1 LLIGGFITM
10 DYDPLL
16 VKIDQPPL
24 FELGDSA
31 AGTTELFPA
40 VWNAIEAL
48 ISPEVSVRRA
58 GILQITQLDAA
69 RLSSVVVYL
78 IATRITDPDLEVR
91 GSVITT
97 LGSVLNPGS
106 GHPAATLAVRQQ
118 LVTYLSQIHTREVFA
133 LLQAADDNHSLRD
146 QIACLFNSC
155 PYAGNHLVFILSDR
169 KNAMAIRKQAAFF
182 LGKVGYQDAIPS
194 LERIEARLAAR
205 TSGQQAMPFAPPD
218 REDETSLLAPIQ
230 EALRALLAP

>member
-1 LLIGGFITM
+1 M

-24 FELGDSA
+24 FELGDSS

-48 ISPEVSVRRA
+48 ISPEASVRRA
-58 GILQITQLDAA
+58 GILQITQLNAA
-69 RLSSVVVYL
+69 RLSPVAVYL

-91 GSVITT
+91 ASVIIA
-97 LGSVLNPGS
+97 LGSVLNPGL
-106 GHPAATLAVRQQ
+106 GHQTATLVVRQQ
-118 LVTYLSQIHTREVFA
+118 LAAYLSQIHTREAFA
-133 LLQAADDNHSLRD
+133 LLQAAEFSHALVD
-146 QIACLFNSC
+146 QIASIFNSC

-169 KNAMAIRKQAAFF
+169 KTSMAIRKQAAFF
-182 LGKVGYQDAIPS
+182 LGKVGYQDAIPA
-194 LERIEARLAAR
+194 LERIEARLTAR
-205 TSGQQAMPFAPPD
+205 TNGQQAMPFAPLE
-218 REDETSLLAPIQ
+218 REDEASLLPPIQ